1 MLLSC
6 EKRDKLQKASK
17 ACFAS
22 TLQRAWTL
30 WGAHVHRQKLLRK
43 ALESRQVSMSC
54 LPLCILHNNHKTQF
68 VAGSQSLVIS
78 KACLLRLYSMVG
90 LSHPQQK
97 QGDCIRWQLQRVWL
111 GMTKYQPG

>member
-90 LSHPQQK
+90 LFCQNHYHIHSK
-97 QGDCIRWQLQRVWL
+97 SKEIAFAGSCSVSGLV
-111 GMTKYQPG
+111 